1 MHTQGWCDC
10 QTFHV
15 ADDPVLTGRVTPREP
30 VELGV
35 SVASLIGERDPIT
48 GKIKEHNLTLE
59 QIKMLVFNDGS
70 AAWNEFNDVEKR
82 KFQEYLH
89 EAAVVG
95 TLIGGVILVALWI
108 SHPLLA
114 IPVTL
119 IVLALLKTWLD
130 I

>member
-1 MHTQGWCDC
+1 MR
-10 QTFHV
+10 
-15 ADDPVLTGRVTPREP
+15 L
-30 VELGV
+30 LGKF
-35 SVASLIGERDPIT
+35 AR
-48 GKIKEHNLTLE
+48 NLAIVCLF
-59 QIKMLVFNDGS
+59 MG
-70 AAWNEFNDVEKR
+70 
-82 KFQEYLH
+82 
-89 EAAVVG
+89 AVVG

>member
-89 EAAVVG
+89 EAFVEATTRRELRYVRAYFGDMLMRMGKDVSGSPFVG
-95 TLIGGVILVALWI
+95 ERV
-108 SHPLLA
+108 
-114 IPVTL
+114 
-119 IVLALLKTWLD
+119 
-130 I
+130 